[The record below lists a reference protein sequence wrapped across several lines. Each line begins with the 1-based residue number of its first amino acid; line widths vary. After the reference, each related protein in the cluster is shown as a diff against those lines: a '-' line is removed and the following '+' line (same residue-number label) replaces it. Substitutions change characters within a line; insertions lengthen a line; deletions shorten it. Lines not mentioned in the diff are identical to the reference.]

1 MGRAAS
7 WVRWIRIKWND
18 EVVEVAVVWEGEKYV
33 LVVTQNGMWKISE
46 ITEYRD
52 QTRGWSWV
60 KAMAVTAKTWNVVWA
75 MMLREEDR
83 DDTDLLLMSKWG
95 QTIRLP
101 LKWIRV
107 TSRVTQWVILTK
119 IRGEDDEIVRASL
132 MKSGE
137 WEETATTSSEVVEEI
152 SEE

>member
-1 MGRAAS
+1 
-7 WVRWIRIKWND
+7 
-18 EVVEVAVVWEGEKYV
+18 
-33 LVVTQNGMWKISE
+33 
-46 ITEYRD
+46 
-52 QTRGWSWV
+52 
-60 KAMAVTAKTWNVVWA
+60 
-75 MMLREEDR
+75 MMLRDEDR

-132 MKSGE
+132 MKAWE
-137 WEETATTSSEVVEEI
+137 WEDVAASSPETVDEI
-152 SEE
+152 ADE